1 MKTKTP
7 ELDKQHAVVESGA
20 MQVLT
25 DFYDWLYNN
34 GYYLAKFQRFEEFE
48 DPQLY
53 IAGIQPEQLFADFF
67 GIDRNKIEAERRA
80 LLEELRA
87 IQ

>member
-7 ELDKQHAVVESGA
+7 ELDKQHAIVESGA
-20 MQVLT
+20 TQVLT
-25 DFYDWLYNN
+25 EFYDWLHENDYH
-34 GYYLAKFQRFEEFE
+34 LAKFQRFEEYD
-48 DPQLY
+48 DPQLVV
-53 IAGIQPEQLFADFF
+53 AGIQPEQLFTDFF